1 MNIVIGILFII
12 LTIAVYYGMKCLYKR
27 FPHPLLVPIA
37 TSTIIIVPFLL
48 FSQISYRTYMIG
60 GNWIDELLGPAVVS
74 FAIPL
79 YEQRKIV
86 RENIVNILASVF
98 IGALI
103 GIVSGLLLGKIFHID
118 KMLALSLAA
127 KSVTTPVAMD
137 LTEIIGGT
145 PALAAV
151 YVILAG
157 IFGAIFGPML
167 LRMLKVKRSLSI
179 GLGFGTAAHG
189 IGTAKVIEYGKLEG
203 AVSSVSMTLS
213 AIFTSIL
220 CPIIVS
226 IML

>member
-1 MNIVIGILFII
+1 MSAVIGILFIM
-12 LTIAVYYGMKCLYKR
+12 LTIAVYYGMRCLYQR

-37 TSTIIIVPFLL
+37 TSTLIIVPFLL
-48 FSQISYRTYMIG
+48 FSHISYSTYMIG
-60 GNWIDELLGPAVVS
+60 GSWINGLLGPAVVS

-79 YEQRKIV
+79 YEHRKLV
-86 RENIVNILASVF
+86 RENIVNILTSVF
-98 IGALI
+98 IGSLI
-103 GIVSGLLLGKIFHID
+103 GVVSGLLLGNIFHID
-118 KMLALSLAA
+118 KMLSLSLAS

-137 LTEIIGGT
+137 LTKIIGGT

-151 YVILAG
+151 YVIIAG
-157 IFGAIFGPML
+157 IFGAIIGPFL
-167 LRMLKVKRSLSI
+167 LNLLKVKRSLSI

-189 IGTAKVIEYGKLEG
+189 IGTAKVIEYGKQEG